1 MGRKNLL
8 QDLMGAPE
16 TKAAEPRKRP
26 TKGAIGAVSK
36 SIADLKSRSVTEL
49 DPAHILQGGLKD
61 RLEGDA
67 LADEAL
73 IASIRDHG
81 QQVPVLVRPHP
92 NEPERYQIVYG
103 RRRVAALRDLR
114 QPVKALIRDLDDA
127 ALIIA
132 QGQENAAR
140 KDLSFIEKVNFAR
153 QMSEAGYDRK
163 AICAALHIDKTV
175 ISRMLMIADCVPVSL
190 IEMIGPAPSVGRDRW
205 MALANTLGSA
215 PVDIEEAIEASEAAS
230 DQGSDASFEAVLKL
244 TEGRAAP
251 KTTRPAS
258 KAADKPPRAKET
270 PLKGAG
276 GTKLG
281 SYAKTAQGLSLTLS
295 GADGFEDWLLE
306 NIETLHSDWKRE
318 QGQS

>member
-49 DPAHILQGGLKD
+49 
-61 RLEGDA
+61 
-67 LADEAL
+67 
-73 IASIRDHG
+73 
-81 QQVPVLVRPHP
+81 PHP

-281 SYAKTAQGLSLTLS
+281 SYAKTAQGPPWRMAGQKLTAVNS
-295 GADGFEDWLLE
+295 AFFCPVTNLE
-306 NIETLHSDWKRE
+306 KV
-318 QGQS
+318 